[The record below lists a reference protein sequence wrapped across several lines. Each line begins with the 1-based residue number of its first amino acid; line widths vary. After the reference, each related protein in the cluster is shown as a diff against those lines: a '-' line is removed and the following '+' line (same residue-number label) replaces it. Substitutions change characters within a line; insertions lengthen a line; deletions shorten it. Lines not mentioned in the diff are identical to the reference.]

1 MNTPDQQPNK
11 PVVASSAPVN
21 SHVYKAQSELLKIV
35 DSFVEQ
41 DYASYPVEAINT
53 LLYHWLTT
61 STKKRSKKQ
70 LKEVLTV
77 FNFIVKVFDQCKQI
91 EDVKR
96 LMTHVHK
103 DGPAGV
109 SNNQ

>member
-11 PVVASSAPVN
+11 PVVASSATVN
-21 SHVYKAQSELLKIV
+21 PHVYKAQSELLKIV
-35 DSFVEQ
+35 DSFVED

-77 FNFIVKVFDQCKQI
+77 VNFIVKVFDQCKQI

-96 LMTHVHK
+96 LMTQVHK

-109 SNNQ
+109 STAP

>member
-1 MNTPDQQPNK
+1 MNSPNQQPSQ
-11 PVVASSAPVN
+11 PLGASSAPVN
-21 SHVYKAQSELLKIV
+21 PHVYKAQSELLKIV
-35 DSFVEQ
+35 DSFVEE

-70 LKEVLTV
+70 LREVLSV
-77 FNFIVKVFDQCKQI
+77 VNFIVKVFDQCKQI

-96 LMTHVHK
+96 LMTQVHK
-103 DGPAGV
+103 DV
-109 SNNQ
+109 SDGASAAQ

>member
-11 PVVASSAPVN
+11 LVVALSAPVN
-21 SHVYKAQSELLKIV
+21 PHVYKAQSELLKIV

-77 FNFIVKVFDQCKQI
+77 VNFIVKVFDQCKQI

-96 LMTHVHK
+96 LMIQVHK
-103 DGPAGV
+103 DGSTGV
-109 SNNQ
+109 STAP